1 MGEKSG
7 GRLCN
12 IAKYFAIQKKVK
24 KKIIR
29 GRTHQK
35 RVGAGNAR
43 CKGKGGGGGGVGP
56 SCATRLSPLMQK
68 KNRHP
73 TIDFILKYS

>member
-43 CKGKGGGGGGVGP
+43 CKGKGGGGGVDHP
-56 SCATRLSPLMQK
+56 APHASP
-68 KNRHP
+68 P
-73 TIDFILKYS
+73 